1 MKIAKIVITS
11 TFCSGLILKFL
22 NLQFA
27 EIPEIFKS
35 KLMSFGQ
42 QLQKIS
48 ELEKKIAKCEKRL
61 MKIC

>member
-42 QLQKIS
+42 QL
-48 ELEKKIAKCEKRL
+48 KKSANLKRKLQNAKEV
-61 MKIC
+61 